1 MTERRHMRI
10 AIASDHAGF
19 HLKEGVLAFLGESG
33 YQVEDYG
40 TDSDESVDYPD
51 FGRRVA
57 EAVAGGSHDRGI
69 LICGTGIGMSMTAN
83 KVPGIR
89 AAQCEDCFTA
99 RASRE
104 HNDAN
109 ILCLGSRVIGMG
121 LALDIVEV
129 WLASEFSGDERH
141 RRRLGKVAS
150 IEE

>member
-1 MTERRHMRI
+1 MRI

-19 HLKEGVLAFLGESG
+19 HLKEGILAFLEESG
-33 YQVEDYG
+33 HEVEDYG
-40 TDSDESVDYPD
+40 AESSSPVDYPD

-57 EAVAGGSHDRGI
+57 EAVARGSHDRGI
-69 LICGTGIGMSMTAN
+69 LICGTGVGMSMTAN

-99 RASRE
+99 RSSRE

-109 ILCLGSRVIGMG
+109 VLCLGSRVIGIG
-121 LALDIVEV
+121 LALDVVGV
-129 WLASEFSGDERH
+129 WLASEFSGEERH

>member
-1 MTERRHMRI
+1 MRI

-19 HLKEGVLAFLGESG
+19 HLKEGVLAFLRESG

-40 TDSDESVDYPD
+40 TDSEASVDYPD
-51 FGRRVA
+51 YGRRVA

-99 RASRE
+99 RSSRE

>member
-1 MTERRHMRI
+1 
-10 AIASDHAGF
+10 
-19 HLKEGVLAFLGESG
+19 
-33 YQVEDYG
+33 
-40 TDSDESVDYPD
+40 
-51 FGRRVA
+51 
-57 EAVAGGSHDRGI
+57 
-69 LICGTGIGMSMTAN
+69 MSMTAN